1 MKLYEALEKQL
12 KTENN
17 FVSDNGEL
25 KKWVVINKAQNIV
38 ADLIELLLENNEL
51 KEKLFLDIKGTLV
64 FNQNFL
70 VHFLEQKK

>member
-25 KKWVVINKAQNIV
+25 KKWVVVSKA
-38 ADLIELLLENNEL
+38 E
-51 KEKLFLDIKGTLV
+51 F
-64 FNQNFL
+64 
-70 VHFLEQKK
+70 